1 MLVFIKRI
9 KIWPAIIL
17 MIVTTTMFARSLAM
31 ENNPSEIQKKIK
43 TLCLDRAQSPGDFT
57 EFTNTLMSLGIIRQT
72 YDVLENSL
80 YFYSKETMLYRL
92 PVSEIEKSDSAPYII
107 GDTLDVAKVKSAIED
122 LEEKKLSI
130 IEFHRELAKAGVVY
144 VSVFLNKKTIYYFGQ
159 DAKYFLEAY

>member
-1 MLVFIKRI
+1 
-9 KIWPAIIL
+9 
-17 MIVTTTMFARSLAM
+17 
-31 ENNPSEIQKKIK
+31 
-43 TLCLDRAQSPGDFT
+43 
-57 EFTNTLMSLGIIRQT
+57 MSLGIIRQT

-144 VSVFLNKKTIYYFGQ
+144 VSVFLNKKQSTILVRMPSISLKRTNLNVILLKSIQ
-159 DAKYFLEAY
+159 SSVSLSLSAILS